1 MEATNNKIKLVKTGE
16 TIDTEKHP
24 YSTNYVNKKAFPKME
39 RCSCQK
45 WSLLDILKG
54 FQSSQ
59 RDCIR
64 YAFAP
69 ITD

>member
-1 MEATNNKIKLVKTGE
+1 MAVIVVSSNVAHQSIENDNWMEATNNKIKLVKTGE

-45 WSLLDILKG
+45 
-54 FQSSQ
+54 
-59 RDCIR
+59 
-64 YAFAP
+64 
-69 ITD
+69 